1 MRCLLCAHYTGHF
14 LAVTPWCF
22 LLHNKPHLCFV
33 EFTLGSIFFY
43 LMLLSLLTFV
53 VDWIINHNFL
63 PFASNCNSFPLTLH
77 LAMWLVLANG
87 KLAHS
92 TQGGALNMPEQLSDH
107 FCIPAICIRGT
118 FSGEPMMQG
127 KWETSGTTPQIYIL
141 KQRHPSQPRVYEIK

>member
-63 PFASNCNSFPLTLH
+63 PFAVTLQFLPLDFALGHVTCLGQWKVSTFNSRRSFKYAWAIEWSFLH
-77 LAMWLVLANG
+77 PCHLHKRNILWWAYDARKVRDKWHNPTDL
-87 KLAHS
+87 H
-92 TQGGALNMPEQLSDH
+92 PE
-107 FCIPAICIRGT
+107 A
-118 FSGEPMMQG
+118 EA
-127 KWETSGTTPQIYIL
+127 
-141 KQRHPSQPRVYEIK
+141 SQPTQSLWD